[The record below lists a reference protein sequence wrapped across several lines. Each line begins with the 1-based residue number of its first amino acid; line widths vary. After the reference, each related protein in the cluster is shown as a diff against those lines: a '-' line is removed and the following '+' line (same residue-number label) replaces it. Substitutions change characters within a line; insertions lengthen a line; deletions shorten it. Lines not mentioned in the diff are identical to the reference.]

1 MSGHSKWAN
10 IKRKKGANDAIRGR
24 AAVTPRVICV

>member
-10 IKRKKGANDAIRGR
+10 IKRKKQNELFELNIFFHGKS
-24 AAVTPRVICV
+24 